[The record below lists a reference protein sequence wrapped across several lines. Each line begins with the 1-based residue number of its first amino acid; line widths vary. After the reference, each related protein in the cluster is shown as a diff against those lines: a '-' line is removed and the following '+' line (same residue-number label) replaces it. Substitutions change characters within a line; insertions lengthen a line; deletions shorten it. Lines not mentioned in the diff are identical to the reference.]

1 VWPLTPPDRSGR
13 GRCAQSLLPAYCW
26 TEGQP
31 GSAKSTSW
39 SSERRG
45 AWELGMAT
53 KDAKDLGDAV
63 GEGWGGSVLPHPA
76 CQRYHE
82 R

>member
-1 VWPLTPPDRSGR
+1 
-13 GRCAQSLLPAYCW
+13 
-26 TEGQP
+26 
-31 GSAKSTSW
+31 
-39 SSERRG
+39 
-45 AWELGMAT
+45 MAT